1 MPNHYKPKYKKWLKS
16 NQVIFNT
23 YPNRLEKNNK
33 QKWNNFK
40 QKNFPI
46 NLKHPISFESKIRL
60 ESEKTL
66 FKKYLIQ
73 KQTLK
78 AFYGNIS
85 EKQFKKLIKKSNLY
99 NSKSSKSLIGL
110 LESRLDICLYR
121 MHFAKTLDEARQ
133 LISHRKIYV
142 NGNCVMSKSYS
153 LASGDLIQLKNENL
167 DVHYKNYLNLL
178 KKKTLNTQKEDSL
191 KFVSIPHIQIDPKT
205 MSAIFLYQPKV
216 DEVFFPFNIN
226 LKNIK
231 EFYQI

>member
-1 MPNHYKPKYKKWLKS
+1 MPNHYKPKYKKRLKS

-23 YPNRLEKNNK
+23 YTNRLEKNNK

-167 DVHYKNYLNLL
+167 DVHYKNCLNLL